1 METPSTTPLPLESD
15 QDESIEPGGAGQ
27 PILAVIVTAA
37 VLYFAR
43 DVLIPLAV
51 ASLLAVIFSP
61 IAGRLE
67 PLLGRFASS
76 VLVVVSAIMVI
87 VGIGYFLT
95 VELTSVAVQVTDY
108 TDNIAAK
115 ITALRGSTPQW
126 LERIEDGVKDV
137 ERQVQAPTPRPKASH
152 LSTVVQ
158 MPASDP
164 VFETVLRP
172 SLPIISAIIE
182 SFFIIVL
189 FFFLLYSRKD
199 LRDRLVRLAAR
210 ARITLSA
217 EGIATAAGAVG
228 HYLLLFSLTNAG
240 YGLTIGSAMWLLG
253 LPNPALW
260 GVLAA
265 LLRFIPYVGV
275 LVAGVLPASVAF
287 AVFPGWSRSVEVLGS
302 FIIADQAVGYLV
314 EPFLIGRGIGLSPLA
329 LLVSAMFWSWL
340 WGLPGLFLA
349 TSLTA
354 CLKVAGDY
362 IPALGFFAVLLGADG
377 VLEDYNDYYRTLLE
391 LDVAGAREIAVR
403 YCDKHGLEPTFDD
416 VLIPAVRLAGEER
429 DESHISR
436 ENQRLIND
444 TTQMLVTELGE
455 RFSRP
460 RISSRLRILGVCVPG
475 EVHRL
480 GLRMILEL
488 FRRGG
493 AAANLLDE
501 SKSPEEIRQFVK
513 AYAPDLLF
521 VSFTM
526 LECAPAALELV
537 RNLKV
542 DSPGLTI
549 ICGGA
554 GGLSEASQLLQAGA
568 SQICQNRSELRRAV
582 RLYALRRSVL
592 RAEKLGREHPRD
604 NGFPNNARS
613 DGLAGSADEPHQVS

>member
-1 METPSTTPLPLESD
+1 MPPLESER
-15 QDESIEPGGAGQ
+15 DEDPEPGGAGQ
-27 PILAVIVTAA
+27 PILAVIVAAA

-43 DVLIPLAV
+43 DVFIPIAV

-61 IAGRLE
+61 IASRLE
-67 PLLGRFASS
+67 PLVGRFLSS
-76 VLVVVSAIMVI
+76 ALVVVTAIMVI
-87 VGIGYFLT
+87 VGTGYFLS
-95 VELTSVAVQVTDY
+95 VELTSVAVRVTDY

-115 ITALRGSTPQW
+115 ITALRGSTPEW

-137 ERQVQAPTPRPKASH
+137 ERQVQTPTPRPKASH
-152 LSTVVQ
+152 LSTLVQ

-164 VFETVLRP
+164 VFEKVLRP
-172 SLPIISAIIE
+172 TLPIISVMIE
-182 SFFIIVL
+182 TFFIIVL
-189 FFFLLYSRKD
+189 FFFLLYGRKD

-210 ARITLSA
+210 GRITLSA
-217 EGIATAAGAVG
+217 EGIATAGGAVG

-240 YGLTIGSAMWLLG
+240 YGLTIGTAMWLLG

-275 LVAGVLPASVAF
+275 PVAALLPTFVAF
-287 AVFPGWSRSVEVLGS
+287 AVFPGWSRSLEVLGT
-302 FIIADQAVGYLV
+302 FIIADQAVGYLI

-329 LLVSAMFWSWL
+329 LLASAMFWSWL

-377 VLEDYNDYYRTLLE
+377 ELEDYNDYYRTLLE
-391 LDVAGAREIAVR
+391 LDIAGARNIAVR

-444 TTQMLVTELGE
+444 TTVILVTELGE
-455 RFSRP
+455 RFSKP
-460 RISSRLRILGVCVPG
+460 RTASRLRILGVCVPG

-480 GLRMILEL
+480 GLQMILEL
-488 FRRGG
+488 LRRGG

-513 AYAPDLLF
+513 AYAPDMVFL
-521 VSFTM
+521 SFTTT
-526 LECAPAALELV
+526 ECAPAALELV
-537 RNLKV
+537 RGLRM
-542 DSPGLTI
+542 DSPGLAI
-549 ICGGA
+549 ICGGI
-554 GGLSEASQLLQAGA
+554 GGLSEASQLIQAGV
-568 SQICQNRSELRRAV
+568 SEICQNRSELRRAV

-592 RAEKLGREHPRD
+592 RAEVFGRERPRD
-604 NGFPNNARS
+604 NGFPNNAPR
-613 DGLAGSADEPHQVS
+613 DGLAGSADEPHRLS